1 MRGGCVL
8 VADTYAGNIGDRNRK
23 TAEKEIFSGVSPESK
38 QGRVDGVAQ
47 DAASAV
53 ASCIPA
59 PHPACHNRPQSASRH
74 VRSVHMSQPCRRG
87 RQSGLRH
94 SPRHVQRSAHPKL
107 FGEAWVRQDRSCS
120 FGDETC
126 RQQPLRAVCGGGCRV
141 GSCVYADSDAGMRW
155 HDGEG
160 HDGNTAP

>member
-1 MRGGCVL
+1 MRGGACWL
-8 VADTYAGNIGDRNRK
+8 RTHTPETLA
-23 TAEKEIFSGVSPESK
+23 TATGKPPKKEIFSGVSPGSK

-126 RQQPLRAVCGGGCRV
+126 RQRPLRAVCGGGCRV